1 MDQLDTRRL
10 ERTPFAFAS
19 PADLPDLSRCWKSSG
34 RPSSIE
40 SSSEIELLIQRV
52 PIARH
57 SQVRNLHERRQVAP
71 RCGSVSP
78 LLDAIRLLQPPR

>member
-1 MDQLDTRRL
+1 MDQLDT
-10 ERTPFAFAS
+10 RTPFAFAS

-34 RPSSIE
+34 RPSSIV
-40 SSSEIELLIQRV
+40 SEIELLIQRV
-52 PIARH
+52 PIARD